1 MKVTIFFW
9 LWILSVCCV
18 FSCTDEDQG
27 LDNIISDVATAPV
40 KLSLGMTPMQENG
53 SMTRVC
59 GENSLDLVLGEE
71 MGKVAD
77 SAETRAETL
86 TDAQENVVNDI
97 CVFQFANSDGKLKYS
112 EYIQLT
118 SSKLT
123 ADISLAAGVGVC
135 TVYVLANV
143 GELTKDV
150 ASGSTLANFKNLAA
164 EVSSGKGSGQNL
176 PMCGYKTNFDSET
189 DNASLSVTLS
199 RSVAKVSLN
208 LTTPNTGDVF
218 SVTSIKLVNVA
229 KKLYYAKSST
239 TAPVAADLTTYAS
252 DNSKSIVWY
261 IPENKAGSNAVTD
274 WKDRYEEN
282 APATATHI
290 LIEGRYTPRG
300 GTIRDV
306 AYTIYLG
313 AGDKAGDFNVV
324 RNTKYSVNA
333 AIKGTNMNDGRVL
346 LGRD

>member
-112 EYIQLT
+112 EYI
-118 SSKLT
+118 
-123 ADISLAAGVGVC
+123 
-135 TVYVLANV
+135 
-143 GELTKDV
+143 
-150 ASGSTLANFKNLAA
+150 
-164 EVSSGKGSGQNL
+164 
-176 PMCGYKTNFDSET
+176 
-189 DNASLSVTLS
+189 
-199 RSVAKVSLN
+199 
-208 LTTPNTGDVF
+208 
-218 SVTSIKLVNVA
+218 
-229 KKLYYAKSST
+229 
-239 TAPVAADLTTYAS
+239 
-252 DNSKSIVWY
+252 
-261 IPENKAGSNAVTD
+261 
-274 WKDRYEEN
+274 
-282 APATATHI
+282 
-290 LIEGRYTPRG
+290 
-300 GTIRDV
+300 
-306 AYTIYLG
+306 
-313 AGDKAGDFNVV
+313 
-324 RNTKYSVNA
+324 
-333 AIKGTNMNDGRVL
+333 
-346 LGRD
+346 